1 MPLMPPSSLLLRSRR
16 FAGTAPRRQISEPYY
31 MTAAQETIR
40 NRSLDIC
47 YLVFDYGQT
56 WAMF

>member
-16 FAGTAPRRQISEPYY
+16 FAGTAPRRQISELYY

-56 WAMF
+56 